1 MNFYRVPKVN
11 LKWKDIT
18 QLDYTWKMPILI
30 DKDFNVI
37 LGNSLKD
44 KLPDNIIVVV
54 CHNNDR
60 ELLFQSLFEIET
72 AVAEENDEK
81 RLNKIQVEIRDF
93 FRETKKEKVEYMD
106 LFNIRE
112 DREVSVENYVEPPN
126 YDFNKHGKGRELFNE
141 NNLLFEE
148 FMEVDKT
155 KEKECD
161 IEIDMEIMKEL
172 L

>member
-1 MNFYRVPKVN
+1 MNLYMIPKQM
-11 LKWKDIT
+11 LKWKDII
-18 QLDYTWKMPILI
+18 QLDYHWKMPILI
-30 DKDFNVI
+30 DKDYNVI

-44 KLPDNIIVVV
+44 KLPDKVMVVV
-54 CHNNDR
+54 CHNTDR
-60 ELLFQSLFEIET
+60 ELLFQSLYEIEL
-72 AVAEENDEK
+72 AVAEENNEK
-81 RLNKIQVEIRDF
+81 RINKIQVEIRDF

-106 LFNIRE
+106 LFSIKE
-112 DREVSVENYVEPPN
+112 DREVTPENYIEPPQYN
-126 YDFNKHGKGRELFNE
+126 FNKHGKGRDLFNE

-148 FMEVDKT
+148 FMEVEKT